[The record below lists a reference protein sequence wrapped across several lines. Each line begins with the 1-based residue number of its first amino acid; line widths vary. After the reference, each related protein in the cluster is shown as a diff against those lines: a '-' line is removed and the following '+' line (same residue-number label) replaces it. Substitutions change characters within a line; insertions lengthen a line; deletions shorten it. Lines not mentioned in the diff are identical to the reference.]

1 MNLVGENLSYK
12 LTEELQLRKIS
23 FNFEKGKLYTILGR
37 TLSGKTTLLKTIA
50 GLLMPD
56 SGSIRFEDKN
66 FLEIPVW
73 KRNIAMVYQ
82 QFINYPHLNVF
93 DNTHHDSADSFEAAM
108 PVGMPSIGRCIG
120 GAGDN
125 KNKDVRRCI
134 S

>member
-66 FLEIPVW
+66 FLSIPI
-73 KRNIAMVYQ
+73 KQRAY
-82 QFINYPHLNVF
+82 
-93 DNTHHDSADSFEAAM
+93 
-108 PVGMPSIGRCIG
+108 
-120 GAGDN
+120 
-125 KNKDVRRCI
+125 
-134 S
+134 

>member
-93 DNTHHDSADSFEAAM
+93 ELSLIH
-108 PVGMPSIGRCIG
+108 I
-120 GAGDN
+120 
-125 KNKDVRRCI
+125 
-134 S
+134 

>member
-12 LTEELQLRKIS
+12 LTEELQLREIS

-73 KRNIAMVYQ
+73 KRNIAMVCLLYTS
-82 QFINYPHLNVF
+82 PSPRDVEE
-93 DNTHHDSADSFEAAM
+93 SR
-108 PVGMPSIGRCIG
+108 MPSS
-120 GAGDN
+120 A
-125 KNKDVRRCI
+125 
-134 S
+134 

>member
-82 QFINYPHLNVF
+82 QFITYPHLTVF
-93 DNTHHDSADSFEAAM
+93 ANIAFPLKHIVLYPQNLSIEFFHYFKLIVLGCFE
-108 PVGMPSIGRCIG
+108 
-120 GAGDN
+120 
-125 KNKDVRRCI
+125 K
-134 S
+134 

>member
-12 LTEELQLRKIS
+12 LTEELQLRKVS

-93 DNTHHDSADSFEAAM
+93 ENIAFPLKQRGLDPQKINDEVFKSL
-108 PVGMPSIGRCIG
+108 
-120 GAGDN
+120 
-125 KNKDVRRCI
+125 K
-134 S
+134 